1 MNFENLFYQ
10 STKVPNFG
18 TLKKKKKKKK
28 NLFHT
33 IIFRPPILDLRCF
46 SKLEL
51 NKKWPYE
58 MLFKIE
64 VEQKRHIYFPFIMN
78 PIVDPEKL
86 STTIYE

>member
-10 STKVPNFG
+10 SAKVPNFG
-18 TLKKKKKKKK
+18 TLKANQKK

-33 IIFRPPILDLRCF
+33 IIFPPILDLRCF

-64 VEQKRHIYFPFIMN
+64 VEQKRPYYTFLFTMN
-78 PIVDPEKL
+78 PIN
-86 STTIYE
+86 